1 MDSWRYYFVAVLLV
15 IIVLYLFFKSES
27 MSGQI
32 SEFDKAVNDKDYNKL
47 TEIVGSGEK
56 VLVWQTQSTL

>member
-1 MDSWRYYFVAVLLV
+1 
-15 IIVLYLFFKSES
+15 

-56 VLVWQTQSTL
+56 SISVADAKHFVVDVMNLKIKSAIIKK